1 MERKQRNTTVDIIR
15 TVALFGIC
23 IVNLP
28 FLGVDFNQ
36 QTEVSLSMADKTVIF
51 LVESLFQNKFFLLFS
66 FIFGWGFQVQ
76 INSAKKNSINFSKR
90 YFRRLIG
97 LAALGFLHA
106 FLVFAGDILIL
117 YAILG
122 LFLWPFRNTPSK
134 ILLRISLCIF
144 PVGLI
149 TLIGLGHL
157 MTTWEPLIN
166 LFQGKNSHLGG
177 TYPIATLGRFLDW
190 PATFSFIFLYQGP
203 LAFGAFLVGLSAA
216 KSDFFEKNSVG
227 QQTLSTVFPW
237 LLIISIPASFY
248 LTQLPEDDNSLLSL
262 LRYFGQLI
270 IAPIMTA
277 VYLHILLLISDKI
290 NLPKLIVRAG
300 QNSLSCYVLQ
310 GLIAGLIFGGYGF
323 KYYGELNHS
332 ALLLLSIL
340 ITFTSILLTSLMASY
355 CTRAP
360 LEKLLRYF
368 TNNGFLF
375 FDWYL

>member
-248 LTQLPEDDNSLLSL
+248 LTQLPEGDNSLLSL
-262 LRYFGQLI
+262 LRYFGPLI

-355 CTRAP
+355 WTRAP

-375 FDWYL
+375 K

>member
-332 ALLLLSIL
+332 TLLLLSIL

-375 FDWYL
+375 K

>member
-1 MERKQRNTTVDIIR
+1 M
-15 TVALFGIC
+15 
-23 IVNLP
+23 
-28 FLGVDFNQ
+28 
-36 QTEVSLSMADKTVIF
+36 
-51 LVESLFQNKFFLLFS
+51 
-66 FIFGWGFQVQ
+66 
-76 INSAKKNSINFSKR
+76 
-90 YFRRLIG
+90 
-97 LAALGFLHA
+97 
-106 FLVFAGDILIL
+106 FAGDILIL

-375 FDWYL
+375 K